1 MSKFNQSYW
10 DRFYSHNEHIPTTP
24 TTFAQ
29 LVLPWIESNLS
40 TCSLVELGCGNG
52 RDALWFAARGVQRVV
67 ALDLSHA
74 SIARLQ
80 AAIDQSHSHSDSG
93 ASNAGLADHVTFV
106 EADFSNLPTN
116 VQEPPLSI
124 PSVTM
129 VYSRFTLHAIDAQAQ
144 ARALRW
150 SWNALSKGGLLA
162 IEVRSVLGSLYGKG
176 TPVEGERDAFVH
188 GHYRRFLRHDEILA
202 ELREI
207 GFDVAYEDERS
218 GVAVFGDDDPVVLRI
233 IARKP

>member
-1 MSKFNQSYW
+1 
-10 DRFYSHNEHIPTTP
+10 
-24 TTFAQ
+24 
-29 LVLPWIESNLS
+29 
-40 TCSLVELGCGNG
+40 
-52 RDALWFAARGVQRVV
+52 VV

-93 ASNAGLADHVTFV
+93 ASSAGLAEHVTFV
-106 EADFSNLPTN
+106 EADFSNLPVN
-116 VQEPPLSI
+116 VTEPPLSI
-124 PSVTM
+124 PSVSV

-144 ARALRW
+144 SRALRW

-176 TPVEGERDAFVH
+176 SPVEGERDAFVH
-188 GHYRRFLRHDEILA
+188 GHYRRFLRHDEPIA
-202 ELREI
+202 ELRDLGFEI
-207 GFDVAYEDERS
+207 AYDDERS
-218 GVAVFGDDDPVVLRI
+218 GVAVFGDDDPVVLRV

>member
-1 MSKFNQSYW
+1 MSKFNQAYW
-10 DRFYSHNEHIPTTP
+10 DRFYSHNDRIPTTP

-29 LVLPWIESNLS
+29 LVLPWLESTLS
-40 TCSLVELGCGNG
+40 SCSLVELSCANG

-67 ALDLSHA
+67 ALDLSHS

-93 ASNAGLADHVTFV
+93 MSSNGLADHVTFV

-116 VQEPPLSI
+116 VQEAPLAI
-124 PSVTM
+124 PTVNV

-150 SWNALSKGGLLA
+150 AWSALPKGGLLA

-176 TPVEGERDAFVH
+176 TPVKGERDAFVH
-188 GHYRRFLRHDEILA
+188 GHYRRFLRHDELTA
-202 ELREI
+202 ELRGLGFEI
-207 GFDVAYEDERS
+207 AYDDERS
-218 GVAVFGDDDPVVLRI
+218 GVAVFGDDDPVVLRV